1 MGLAGSFQGSLA
13 NLEPVVEEEEDDDA
27 PLFLA
32 ASTSSNLTPDEQAP
46 RPKVTRI
53 KKDNR
58 TREIILVCILETFV
72 KVITE

>member
-13 NLEPVVEEEEDDDA
+13 NLEPVVEEEDA